1 MPLVLKEAYTD
12 GVLWITI
19 EVDTMP
25 AQQLKSF
32 LDKHHVKYNT
42 ISHSPEYTAQRTA
55 QRAHI
60 PGKELAKTVI
70 VKVDGEFAMAVLPAS
85 MHVSLNRLKKATGA
99 DNAEIAS
106 EAEFECLFPDCELG
120 AMPPF
125 GNLYDMGVYVAEQL
139 SEDDEIAFNAG
150 SHTELVQIA
159 YSDFDKL
166 VHPKVVALS

>member
-1 MPLVLKEAYTD
+1 
-12 GVLWITI
+12 
-19 EVDTMP
+19 MP

-32 LDKHHVKYNT
+32 LDNHHVKYNT
-42 ISHSPEYTAQRTA
+42 ISHSPEYTAERTA
-55 QRAHI
+55 QSAHI

-85 MHVSLNRLKKATGA
+85 KHVSLSRLKTATGA
-99 DNAEIAS
+99 ENAEIAS
-106 EAEFECLFPDCELG
+106 EAEFERLFPDCELG

-150 SHTELVQIA
+150 SHTELVQLA